1 MSEKVVVSVVM
12 SVYNGAKYL
21 RESVESVLSQ
31 EGVAFEFIIVNDGST
46 DDSGI
51 ILAEYAARDDRIR
64 IIEQEN
70 TGLTRALIRGC
81 DEAQGKYIAR
91 QDADDISMPNRLLQL
106 QNLISSDEKIFFVS
120 SWGQHIGPNGE
131 IFGTIERPNDPEEA
145 TKRMLADKMGPPA
158 HGSVMFRKDAYE
170 LVGGYRSIFYF
181 AQDSDLWLRLAQK
194 GKIAYVPEILYR
206 YRYWQENITSIQG
219 DLQKQFGEI
228 GQHCLTARQCGES
241 EDQYLSWAKELSD
254 QIIKNRIRRNNHR
267 QQISRTYY
275 FIASGMER
283 TRPSAR
289 TATPSRRP

>member
-106 QNLISSDEKIFFVS
+106 QNLISSKS
-120 SWGQHIGPNGE
+120 
-131 IFGTIERPNDPEEA
+131 
-145 TKRMLADKMGPPA
+145 
-158 HGSVMFRKDAYE
+158 GSM
-170 LVGGYRSIFYF
+170 S
-181 AQDSDLWLRLAQK
+181 
-194 GKIAYVPEILYR
+194 P
-206 YRYWQENITSIQG
+206 
-219 DLQKQFGEI
+219 
-228 GQHCLTARQCGES
+228 
-241 EDQYLSWAKELSD
+241 
-254 QIIKNRIRRNNHR
+254 
-267 QQISRTYY
+267 
-275 FIASGMER
+275 
-283 TRPSAR
+283 
-289 TATPSRRP
+289 